1 MLYLLQDT
9 FMLEQANVHHV
20 INLHREL
27 PKGYRRIPGGSPIP
41 GCEDERIYSIAA
53 TLSHY
58 KIEFPL
64 DCSPKLKTYVNITS
78 EIFYT

>member
-1 MLYLLQDT
+1 LLYLLQDA
-9 FMLEQANVHHV
+9 FQLEQANVFNA
-20 INLHREL
+20 INLHGKL
-27 PKGYRRIPGGSPIP
+27 PKGYRRIAGGPPIP

-64 DCSPKLKTYVNITS
+64 GSSPELKTYVNLTS
-78 EIFYT
+78 ERFLT